1 MVNSFTP
8 KKIMN
13 TDIEQNEAATA
24 IWQALHD
31 VADPEIPRLSVVDL
45 GVITHVSVDESNIA
59 HITMTPTFSG
69 CPAIHYMQDAIRE
82 RISTMHFAD
91 VKVSVSFED
100 PWNSNKITERGRAI
114 LLETGFAPPPK
125 HNGYIELSVLEDVAC
140 PYCGSHNT
148 VLQSPFGPTLCRSI
162 HYCNTC
168 SQAFE
173 QFKPLV

>member
-1 MVNSFTP
+1 MS
-8 KKIMN
+8 
-13 TDIEQNEAATA
+13 TDTTTIETE
-24 IWQALHD
+24 IWQALQD

-45 GVITHVSVDESNIA
+45 GVITRVAVDQSNVA

-82 RISTMHFAD
+82 RIETMNVA
-91 VKVSVSFED
+91 KVEVNVSFEE

-125 HNGYIELSVLEDVAC
+125 HDGYIALSVLEDVAC
-140 PYCGSHNT
+140 PYCGSHET
-148 VLQSPFGPTLCRSI
+148 TLQTPFGPTLCRSI

-173 QFKPLV
+173 QFKPVA